1 MEFDVKPDPEGVSVK
16 PMTRTLLVPENV
28 INLQFVE
35 RWRAPLS
42 PSLRELERESLRG
55 RESHQAEFSQEPE
68 RLLLERT
75 FNLRCIRGQNPSVP
89 VTWRE
94 ESGVEKDKWIED
106 EQWAT

>member
-1 MEFDVKPDPEGVSVK
+1 MEFNVKPDAEGVSVK

-35 RWRAPLS
+35 RWRALLS
-42 PSLRELERESLRG
+42 PSLLELERESLRG
-55 RESHQAEFSQEPE
+55 REPEFSQEPE

-75 FNLRCIRGQNPSVP
+75 FDLRCIKGQNPSVP

-94 ESGVEKDKWIED
+94 GADVEKDKRMED
-106 EQWAT
+106 EQWAM